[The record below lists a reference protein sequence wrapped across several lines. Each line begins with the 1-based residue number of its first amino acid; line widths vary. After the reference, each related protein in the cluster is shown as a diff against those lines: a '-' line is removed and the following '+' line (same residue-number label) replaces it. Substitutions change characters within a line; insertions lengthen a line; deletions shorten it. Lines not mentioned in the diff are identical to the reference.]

1 MTLLHLLIDRQTES
15 EKEYETPLKTNNGR
29 NPLFDAIQEKL
40 DAIMYLRQAIEDYQD
55 GVVFHFTRNFHT
67 EKQPKPINGST
78 KKVIDLIMHDS
89 LIGLDKQKYNR
100 VPKWLKSAY
109 AAEVTS
115 TLFLLQNIEI
125 EIAKLER
132 PKDE

>member
-40 DAIMYLRQAIEDYQD
+40 DAIMYLRQAIEDFQD
-55 GVVFHFTRNFHT
+55 GIILSFSSNFHT
-67 EKQPKPINGST
+67 EKQPKPVDRPT
-78 KKVIDLIMHDS
+78 KKVIDLIMHDT
-89 LIGLDKQKYNR
+89 LVGLDKQKYNR

-125 EIAKLER
+125 EIAKLKG
-132 PKDE
+132 PKDG